1 LERLYLEN
9 NNLEGLIPPS
19 LLQLV
24 NLTRLDFRGNDG
36 LCAPGTVPFAEWMRD
51 IEDSD
56 GPFCNQADR
65 EALEEFY
72 ESAGGPGWR
81 DSDGWLATQALEE
94 WYGVVADSLG
104 RVTELDLA
112 GNGLTGEP
120 SRALSDLSRMT
131 VLRIGDNELSGRL
144 PLGWTA
150 LPLVE
155 FHYAGTQLC
164 VPGDDNVQRWLNGI
178 STHEGTAV
186 ACEGLSDRDI
196 LELFYEATDGPN
208 WRNNDNWLTA
218 APLDDWYGVEADT
231 SGRVLELSLEFNG
244 LAGRIPAEFGGLHG
258 PRGFNLHA
266 NALTGPIPPEFGD
279 LSSLRWLYLSAND
292 LTGPIPPELGNL
304 SSMEWLL
311 LYDNNL
317 QGPIPPEPYILL

>member
-131 VLRIGDNELSGRL
+131 VLRIGDNELSGRAEVSRMETYSSAVTKQ
-144 PLGWTA
+144 PMDR
-150 LPLVE
+150 
-155 FHYAGTQLC
+155 AG
-164 VPGDDNVQRWLNGI
+164 
-178 STHEGTAV
+178 GT
-186 ACEGLSDRDI
+186 
-196 LELFYEATDGPN
+196 T
-208 WRNNDNWLTA
+208 T
-218 APLDDWYGVEADT
+218 
-231 SGRVLELSLEFNG
+231 
-244 LAGRIPAEFGGLHG
+244 
-258 PRGFNLHA
+258 
-266 NALTGPIPPEFGD
+266 TG
-279 LSSLRWLYLSAND
+279 
-292 LTGPIPPELGNL
+292 
-304 SSMEWLL
+304 
-311 LYDNNL
+311 
-317 QGPIPPEPYILL
+317 